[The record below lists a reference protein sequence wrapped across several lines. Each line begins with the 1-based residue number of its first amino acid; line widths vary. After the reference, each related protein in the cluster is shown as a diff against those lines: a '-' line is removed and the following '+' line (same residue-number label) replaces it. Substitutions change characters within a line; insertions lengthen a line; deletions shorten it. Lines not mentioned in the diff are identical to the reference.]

1 MKGAH
6 RTASRRE
13 APHRTGRTG
22 RTEQPDCVGR
32 SADRAQKVGTTGH
45 AGPTGHT
52 EPAQRALRPGAS
64 PTAAPRHDAPTRPA
78 GHDPFGTP
86 DGARAGGGARRAR
99 TGALAGALGLVLTGL
114 AGCAAAP
121 EPLPPAP
128 PVPAQWQEASVP
140 VPVQGQGQGQR
151 QDAPATEP
159 VVLDAR
165 WWQAFGSAELCALV
179 DEALA
184 ASPDVAIAAER
195 VRQADL
201 AARIAGASLLP
212 AVTANASTS
221 RRRDDPGEGADARS
235 SSATSASLGISYEI
249 DLWGRLAANRRG
261 AEALLR
267 ASRHDADT
275 VRLSLV
281 SSVAN
286 AYFQV
291 LALRLRL
298 AIAQENL
305 AIAERVDA
313 IVQVRFRN
321 GAASALDVSRQRT
334 TVLAQRA
341 ALQPLAVQARQT
353 ETALA
358 LLLGR
363 PPQPLALQAQ
373 DLAGLALPRVDA
385 GLPSSLLLRRPDLA
399 SAEAQLA
406 AAQADVAVAR
416 ATLLPSIA
424 LAGSTGLASDAL
436 LSLANPAFT
445 LGLSSSIVQTVF
457 DGGRLRAQVGVS
469 EAQQRVLVETYRAA
483 VNAALKEVEDALGNG
498 GLAREQEASQQAIRD
513 EAQRSLRLSELRYR
527 EGADDLLSVL
537 DAQRTLFAATDSLAQ
552 QRLARLTAAVDL
564 AKALGGGWQGA
575 AGETA
580 SGRLR

>member
-1 MKGAH
+1 MKGAP

-13 APHRTGRTG
+13 PPQRARRADRVESDGRTG
-22 RTEQPDCVGR
+22 L
-32 SADRAQKVGTTGH
+32 ADAAPRA
-45 AGPTGHT
+45 P
-52 EPAQRALRPGAS
+52 RAGAS
-64 PTAAPRHDAPTRPA
+64 PADIPQHDAPKRPA
-78 GHDPFGTP
+78 GPNRLRTT
-86 DGARAGGGARRAR
+86 AGGRADSRGARRPLAS
-99 TGALAGALGLVLTGL
+99 ALAATLGMVLVLAGL

-128 PVPAQWQEASVP
+128 APPVPAQWQEA
-140 VPVQGQGQGQR
+140 G
-151 QDAPATEP
+151 AAEPAA
-159 VVLDAR
+159 LDLD
-165 WWQAFGSAELCALV
+165 WWQAFGSAELSALV

-212 AVTANASTS
+212 SVTANAGTS

-353 ETALA
+353 ETTLA

-363 PPQPLALQAQ
+363 PPQPLALEAQ

-445 LGLSSSIVQTVF
+445 LGLSASIVQTVF

-498 GLAREQEASQQAIRD
+498 ALAREQEAAQLAIRD

-564 AKALGGGWQGA
+564 AKALGGGWQA
-575 AGETA
+575 PAGEAA